1 MERRFERDLRDLKGR
16 IATMGG
22 YVEQAIEKATQG
34 LLERDLKKL
43 EEILAI
49 ERRINESHIQVD
61 DNCLQVLARISPVA
75 GDLRLILAIIKINT
89 DLERMGDQAVN
100 IAYNAEHYL
109 ADTQLNLKLNLPG
122 MAAQV
127 RLMVRDAL
135 DAFIREDIDL
145 AQTVLERDDAID
157 ELKNQAFEL
166 CVEQMKI
173 NADVTEAALDI
184 ILIARNLERMADH
197 ATNIAE
203 DVIFAFTGEDVRH
216 GSSADDVS

>member
-109 ADTQLNLKLNLPG
+109 ADTKLNLKLNLPG

-216 GSSADDVS
+216 GSSVE